1 MQAPYPADTRAKG
14 WRFELDYEK
23 VEQSGTWALAPT
35 ELRPW
40 LLMLWMTAWKQV
52 PCGSLDDDDALIA
65 ARIGMPTKI
74 FMKHRDVLRRGW
86 WRADDGR
93 LYHDTIALRVLEMLE
108 KRRKDA
114 ARKGNQRG
122 TTKESAPS
130 PTDVPRD
137 TTVTDDT
144 RTGTRTSTREHT
156 LSGVSRAS
164 PGEACRAMKSAGMQA
179 VNPSSPKLIA
189 LLDAGITVDELT
201 DAARDAVQIG
211 KPFAYALAMAEGRR
225 RDAAT
230 APLPDRLGKQEAI
243 EARNAAVGAEW
254 LRKSEAF
261 DAAN

>member
-14 WRFELDYEK
+14 WRFELDHERIR
-23 VEQSGTWALAPT
+23 QSDTWTVTPPD
-35 ELRPW
+35 LRPW
-40 LLMLWMTAWKQV
+40 LLMLWMVAWEQT
-52 PCGSLDDDDALIA
+52 PCASLPNDEELIA
-65 ARIGMPTKI
+65 AKIGMPLKLFT
-74 FMKHRDVLRRGW
+74 KHRARLLRGW
-86 WRADDGR
+86 SLAEDGR
-93 LYHDTIALRVLEMLE
+93 MYHRVLTERVLEMLE

-122 TTKESAPS
+122 TPKESTPS

-164 PGEACRAMKSAGMQA
+164 PGEACRAMKAAGMQA
-179 VNPSSPKLIA
+179 VNQSSPKLIA

-254 LRKSEAF
+254 LRKSEAV